1 MNKEKN
7 LLLIFRLVFGLTL
20 ISIISAF
27 AWLIWEFAYEVN
39 EFSKETTEEVQL
51 YSISTDKEYEGS
63 FVLGSGSIDSQE
75 YITAYRVTED
85 GGKKYFKMN
94 RDKVTIYE
102 TLNNDEQAYAVIK
115 KASLGIKE
123 IKLYVP
129 KNTIEKEI
137 NLSL

>member
-1 MNKEKN
+1 MNKDN
-7 LLLIFRLVFGLTL
+7 IFILVMRIIFG
-20 ISIISAF
+20 IMYIAIVA
-27 AWLIWEFAYEVN
+27 ALIWEIVQVN
-39 EFSKETTEEVQL
+39 KGFSKETTEEVQL

-75 YITAYRVTED
+75 YITAYRITED

-94 RDKVTIYE
+94 RDKVTIYD

-115 KASLGIKE
+115 RASLGIKE

-129 KNTIEKEI
+129 KNTIEKEF

>member
-1 MNKEKN
+1 MNADKIFN
-7 LLLIFRLVFGLTL
+7 LVIRLMFGITL
-20 ISIISAF
+20 ISIITALF
-27 AWLIWEFAYEVN
+27 LGLRNEIK

-63 FVLGSGSIDSQE
+63 FVLGSGSIGSQE
-75 YITAYRVTED
+75 YITAYQVTED

-94 RDKVTIYE
+94 RDKVTIYD

-115 KASLGIKE
+115 RVSLGIKE

-137 NLSL
+137 NLSLQ

>member
-1 MNKEKN
+1 MDRDLVSALMGFVALGTIIALIIAGFGQINKE
-7 LLLIFRLVFGLTL
+7 L
-20 ISIISAF
+20 
-27 AWLIWEFAYEVN
+27 
-39 EFSKETTEEVQL
+39 SKEYTEEVKL

-63 FVLGSGSIDSQE
+63 FVLGSGSIGSQE

-94 RDKVTIYE
+94 RDKVIIYE

-115 KASLGIKE
+115 KASLGVKE

>member
-1 MNKEKN
+1 MDRDLVSALMGLVSLGTIIALIIVGFGQIDKE
-7 LLLIFRLVFGLTL
+7 L
-20 ISIISAF
+20 
-27 AWLIWEFAYEVN
+27 
-39 EFSKETTEEVQL
+39 SKEYTEEVKL

-75 YITAYRVTED
+75 YITAYHVTED

-94 RDKVTIYE
+94 RDKVTIYD

>member
-1 MNKEKN
+1 MNKDKTFI
-7 LLLIFRLVFGLTL
+7 LVMRIIFGIMYIAIVAVLIREIVQ
-20 ISIISAF
+20 
-27 AWLIWEFAYEVN
+27 VN
-39 EFSKETTEEVQL
+39 KGFLKETTEEVQL

-94 RDKVTIYE
+94 RDKVTIYD

-115 KASLGIKE
+115 RASSEIKE
-123 IKLYVP
+123 IKLYIP

-137 NLSL
+137 NLNL

>member
-1 MNKEKN
+1 MYIAIVAALIWGIVQVNKE
-7 LLLIFRLVFGLTL
+7 FF
-20 ISIISAF
+20 
-27 AWLIWEFAYEVN
+27 
-39 EFSKETTEEVQL
+39 KETTEEVQL

-63 FVLGSGSIDSQE
+63 FVLGSGNIDSQE

-94 RDKVTIYE
+94 RDKVTIYD
-102 TLNNDEQAYAVIK
+102 TLNNDEQAYAMIK
-115 KASLGIKE
+115 RASLGIKE

-129 KNTIEKEI
+129 KNTIEKEF

>member
-1 MNKEKN
+1 MDRDLVLALMGLVSLGTIIALIIAGFGQIDKE
-7 LLLIFRLVFGLTL
+7 L
-20 ISIISAF
+20 
-27 AWLIWEFAYEVN
+27 
-39 EFSKETTEEVQL
+39 SKEYTEEVKL

-75 YITAYRVTED
+75 YITAYQVTED

-94 RDKVTIYE
+94 RDKVTIYD

-137 NLSL
+137 NLSLQ

>member
-1 MNKEKN
+1 MDRDLVSALMGLVSLGTIIALIIAGFGQIDKE
-7 LLLIFRLVFGLTL
+7 L
-20 ISIISAF
+20 
-27 AWLIWEFAYEVN
+27 
-39 EFSKETTEEVQL
+39 SKEYTEEVKL

-75 YITAYRVTED
+75 YITAYRITED

-94 RDKVTIYE
+94 RDKVTIYD
-102 TLNNDEQAYAVIK
+102 TLNNDEQAYVVIK
-115 KASLGIKE
+115 RVSLGIKE

-137 NLSL
+137 NLSLQ

>member
-1 MNKEKN
+1 MDRDLVSALMGLVSLGTIIALIIAGFGQIDKE
-7 LLLIFRLVFGLTL
+7 L
-20 ISIISAF
+20 
-27 AWLIWEFAYEVN
+27 
-39 EFSKETTEEVQL
+39 SKEYTEEVKL

-75 YITAYRVTED
+75 YITAYQVTED

-94 RDKVTIYE
+94 RDKVTIYD

>member
-1 MNKEKN
+1 MDRDLASALVGLVSLGTIIVLIIAGFGQINKE
-7 LLLIFRLVFGLTL
+7 L
-20 ISIISAF
+20 
-27 AWLIWEFAYEVN
+27 
-39 EFSKETTEEVQL
+39 SKETTEEVQL

-75 YITAYRVTED
+75 YITAYQVTED

-94 RDKVTIYE
+94 RDKVTIYD

>member
-1 MNKEKN
+1 MDRDLVSALMGLVSLGTIITLIIVGFGQINKE
-7 LLLIFRLVFGLTL
+7 L
-20 ISIISAF
+20 
-27 AWLIWEFAYEVN
+27 
-39 EFSKETTEEVQL
+39 SKEYTEEVKL

-63 FVLGSGSIDSQE
+63 FVLGTGSIDSQE

-85 GGKKYFKMN
+85 GGKKHFKMN
-94 RDKVTIYE
+94 RDKVTIYD

-115 KASLGIKE
+115 RASLGIKE

>member
-1 MNKEKN
+1 MNKDN
-7 LLLIFRLVFGLTL
+7 IFILVMRIIFG
-20 ISIISAF
+20 IMYIAIVA
-27 AWLIWEFAYEVN
+27 ALIWGIVPVNKEF
-39 EFSKETTEEVQL
+39 FKETTEEVQL

-75 YITAYRVTED
+75 YITAYRITED

-94 RDKVTIYE
+94 RDKVTIYD
-102 TLNNDEQAYAVIK
+102 TLSNDEQAYAVIK
-115 KASLGIKE
+115 RASLGIKE

-137 NLSL
+137 NLNL

>member
-1 MNKEKN
+1 MDRDLVSALMGLVSLGTIIALIIAGFGQIDKE
-7 LLLIFRLVFGLTL
+7 L
-20 ISIISAF
+20 
-27 AWLIWEFAYEVN
+27 
-39 EFSKETTEEVQL
+39 SKEYTEEVKL
-51 YSISTDKEYEGS
+51 YSINTDKEYEGS

-75 YITAYRVTED
+75 YITAYQVTED

-94 RDKVTIYE
+94 RDKVTIYD

-137 NLSL
+137 NLSLQ

>member
-1 MNKEKN
+1 MNRDKIFN
-7 LLLIFRLVFGLTL
+7 LVICLTFSIIL
-20 ISIISAF
+20 ISIITTLLF
-27 AWLIWEFAYEVN
+27 ELRYEIK

-75 YITAYRVTED
+75 YITAYQITED

-102 TLNNDEQAYAVIK
+102 TLNNNEQAYAVIK
-115 KASLGIKE
+115 KALLGIKE

>member
-1 MNKEKN
+1 MDRDLASALMGLVSLGTIIVLIIAGFGQINKE
-7 LLLIFRLVFGLTL
+7 L
-20 ISIISAF
+20 
-27 AWLIWEFAYEVN
+27 
-39 EFSKETTEEVQL
+39 SKETTEEVQL

-75 YITAYRVTED
+75 YITAYQVTED

-94 RDKVTIYE
+94 RDKVTIYD

-137 NLSL
+137 NLSLQ

>member
-1 MNKEKN
+1 MDRDLVSALMGLVSLGTIIALIIAGFGQIDKE
-7 LLLIFRLVFGLTL
+7 L
-20 ISIISAF
+20 
-27 AWLIWEFAYEVN
+27 
-39 EFSKETTEEVQL
+39 SKEYTEEVKL

-63 FVLGSGSIDSQE
+63 FVLGSGSIGSQE
-75 YITAYRVTED
+75 YITAYQITED

-94 RDKVTIYE
+94 RDKVTIYD

-115 KASLGIKE
+115 RASLGIKE

>member
-1 MNKEKN
+1 MDRDLASALVGLVSLGTIIVLIIAGFGQIDKE
-7 LLLIFRLVFGLTL
+7 L
-20 ISIISAF
+20 
-27 AWLIWEFAYEVN
+27 
-39 EFSKETTEEVQL
+39 SKEYTEEVQL

-75 YITAYRVTED
+75 YITAYQVTED

-94 RDKVTIYE
+94 RDKVTIYD

>member
-1 MNKEKN
+1 MDRDLVSALMGLVSLGTIIALIIAGFGQIDKE
-7 LLLIFRLVFGLTL
+7 L
-20 ISIISAF
+20 
-27 AWLIWEFAYEVN
+27 
-39 EFSKETTEEVQL
+39 SKEYTEEVKL

-75 YITAYRVTED
+75 YITAYQVTED

-94 RDKVTIYE
+94 REKVTIYD

>member
-1 MNKEKN
+1 MDKEEIWDII
-7 LLLIFRLVFGLTL
+7 LHFIFGITL
-20 ISIISAF
+20 IAIVTAM
-27 AWLIWEFAYEVN
+27 IWEFAYEFK

-63 FVLGSGSIDSQE
+63 FVLGSGNIDSQE
-75 YITAYRVTED
+75 YITAYRITED

-94 RDKVTIYE
+94 RDKVTIYD

-115 KASLGIKE
+115 KTSLGIKE

-137 NLSL
+137 NLNL

>member
-1 MNKEKN
+1 MDRDLVSALMGLVSLGTIIALIIAGIGQIDKE
-7 LLLIFRLVFGLTL
+7 L
-20 ISIISAF
+20 
-27 AWLIWEFAYEVN
+27 
-39 EFSKETTEEVQL
+39 SKEYTEEVKL

-75 YITAYRVTED
+75 YITAYRITED

-94 RDKVTIYE
+94 RDKVTIYD

-115 KASLGIKE
+115 RVSLGIKE

-137 NLSL
+137 NLSLQ

>member
-1 MNKEKN
+1 MDRDLVSALMGLVSLGTIIALIIAGFGQIDKE
-7 LLLIFRLVFGLTL
+7 L
-20 ISIISAF
+20 
-27 AWLIWEFAYEVN
+27 
-39 EFSKETTEEVQL
+39 SKEYTEEVKL

-75 YITAYRVTED
+75 YITAYQVTED

-94 RDKVTIYE
+94 RDKVTIYD
-102 TLNNDEQAYAVIK
+102 TLNNDEQAYAEIK
-115 KASLGIKE
+115 RASLGIKE

>member
-1 MNKEKN
+1 MDRDLVSALMGLVSLGTIIALIIAGFGQIDKE
-7 LLLIFRLVFGLTL
+7 L
-20 ISIISAF
+20 
-27 AWLIWEFAYEVN
+27 
-39 EFSKETTEEVQL
+39 SKEYTEEVKL

-75 YITAYRVTED
+75 YITAYQITED

-94 RDKVTIYE
+94 RDKVTIYD

-115 KASLGIKE
+115 RASLGIKE

-137 NLSL
+137 NLNL

>member
-1 MNKEKN
+1 MDRDLVSALMGLVSLGTIIALIIAGFGQIDKE
-7 LLLIFRLVFGLTL
+7 L
-20 ISIISAF
+20 
-27 AWLIWEFAYEVN
+27 
-39 EFSKETTEEVQL
+39 SKEYTEEVKL

-94 RDKVTIYE
+94 RDKVTIYD

-115 KASLGIKE
+115 RASLGIKE

-137 NLSL
+137 NLNL

>member
-1 MNKEKN
+1 MNKDKI
-7 LLLIFRLVFGLTL
+7 LLLIFRLVLGITL
-20 ISIISAF
+20 FSIIA
-27 AWLIWEFAYEVN
+27 ALLLEFRYELK

-63 FVLGSGSIDSQE
+63 FVLGSGSIDSRE
-75 YITAYRVTED
+75 YITAYQVTED

-94 RDKVTIYE
+94 RDKVTVYE

-137 NLSL
+137 NLNL

>member
-1 MNKEKN
+1 MDRDLVSALMGLVSLGTIIALIIAGFEQIDKE
-7 LLLIFRLVFGLTL
+7 L
-20 ISIISAF
+20 
-27 AWLIWEFAYEVN
+27 
-39 EFSKETTEEVQL
+39 SKEYTEEVKL

-75 YITAYRVTED
+75 YITAYQVTED

-94 RDKVTIYE
+94 RDKVTIYD

-137 NLSL
+137 NLSLQ

>member
-1 MNKEKN
+1 MNKDKILN
-7 LLLIFRLVFGLTL
+7 LIFRLVLGLTL
-20 ISIISAF
+20 ISIILAL
-27 AWLIWEFAYEVN
+27 AWLIREFAYEVN

-51 YSISTDKEYEGS
+51 YSISTDNQYEGS
-63 FVLGSGSIDSQE
+63 FVLGSGCIDSQE
-75 YITAYRVTED
+75 YITAYQVTED

-115 KASLGIKE
+115 KASLRIIE

-137 NLSL
+137 NLNL

>member
-1 MNKEKN
+1 MDRDLVSALMGLVSLGTIIALIIAGFGQIDKE
-7 LLLIFRLVFGLTL
+7 L
-20 ISIISAF
+20 
-27 AWLIWEFAYEVN
+27 
-39 EFSKETTEEVQL
+39 SKEYTEEVKL

-75 YITAYRVTED
+75 YITAYRITED

-94 RDKVTIYE
+94 RDKVTIYD

-115 KASLGIKE
+115 RVSLGIKE
-123 IKLYVP
+123 SKLYVP

-137 NLSL
+137 NLSLQ

>member
-1 MNKEKN
+1 MNKDN
-7 LLLIFRLVFGLTL
+7 IFILVMRIIFG
-20 ISIISAF
+20 IMYIAIVA
-27 AWLIWEFAYEVN
+27 ALIWEIVQVN
-39 EFSKETTEEVQL
+39 KDFSKETTEEVQL

-75 YITAYRVTED
+75 YITAYRITED

-94 RDKVTIYE
+94 RDKVTIYD

-115 KASLGIKE
+115 RASLEIKE

-137 NLSL
+137 NLNL

>member
-1 MNKEKN
+1 MNKDKILN
-7 LLLIFRLVFGLTL
+7 LIFRLVFGLML
-20 ISIISAF
+20 ISIISAL

-51 YSISTDKEYEGS
+51 YSISTDKQYEGS
-63 FVLGSGSIDSQE
+63 FVLGSGCIDSQA
-75 YITAYRVTED
+75 YITAYQVTED

-115 KASLGIKE
+115 KASLRIIE

-137 NLSL
+137 NLNL

>member
-1 MNKEKN
+1 MNKDN
-7 LLLIFRLVFGLTL
+7 IFILVMRIIFG
-20 ISIISAF
+20 IMYIAIVA
-27 AWLIWEFAYEVN
+27 ALIWEIVQVN
-39 EFSKETTEEVQL
+39 KDFSKETTEEVQL

-75 YITAYRVTED
+75 YITAYRITED

-94 RDKVTIYE
+94 RDKVTIYD

-115 KASLGIKE
+115 RASLGIKE

-137 NLSL
+137 NLNL

>member
-1 MNKEKN
+1 MDRDLVSALMGLVSLGTIIALIIAGFGQIDKE
-7 LLLIFRLVFGLTL
+7 L
-20 ISIISAF
+20 
-27 AWLIWEFAYEVN
+27 
-39 EFSKETTEEVQL
+39 SKEYTEEVKL

-75 YITAYRVTED
+75 YITAYQITED

-115 KASLGIKE
+115 KTSLGIKE

>member
-1 MNKEKN
+1 MDRDLVSALMGLVSLGTIITLIIVGFGQINKE
-7 LLLIFRLVFGLTL
+7 L
-20 ISIISAF
+20 
-27 AWLIWEFAYEVN
+27 
-39 EFSKETTEEVQL
+39 SKEYTEEVKL

-63 FVLGSGSIDSQE
+63 FVLGTGNIDSRE

-115 KASLGIKE
+115 KASLGVKE

-137 NLSL
+137 NLNL

>member
-1 MNKEKN
+1 MDRDLVSALMGLVSLGTIIALIIAGFGQIDKE
-7 LLLIFRLVFGLTL
+7 L
-20 ISIISAF
+20 
-27 AWLIWEFAYEVN
+27 
-39 EFSKETTEEVQL
+39 SKEYTEEVKL

-75 YITAYRVTED
+75 YITAYRITED

-94 RDKVTIYE
+94 RDKVTIYD

-115 KASLGIKE
+115 RVSLGIKE

>member
-1 MNKEKN
+1 MNKDN
-7 LLLIFRLVFGLTL
+7 IFILVMRIIFG
-20 ISIISAF
+20 IMYIAIVA
-27 AWLIWEFAYEVN
+27 ALIWEIVQVN
-39 EFSKETTEEVQL
+39 KEFFKETTEEVQL

-75 YITAYRVTED
+75 YITAYRITED

-94 RDKVTIYE
+94 RDKVTIYD
-102 TLNNDEQAYAVIK
+102 TLNNDEQAYAMIK
-115 KASLGIKE
+115 RASLGIKE

-137 NLSL
+137 NLNL

>member
-1 MNKEKN
+1 MDRDLVSALMGLVSLGTIITLIIVSFGQINKE
-7 LLLIFRLVFGLTL
+7 L
-20 ISIISAF
+20 
-27 AWLIWEFAYEVN
+27 
-39 EFSKETTEEVQL
+39 SKEYTEEVKL

-63 FVLGSGSIDSQE
+63 FVLGTGSIDSRE
-75 YITAYRVTED
+75 YITAYQVTED

-94 RDKVTIYE
+94 RDKVTIYD

-115 KASLGIKE
+115 KTSLGVKE

-137 NLSL
+137 NLNLQ